1 MYQNIVLHIPHN
13 SVFIPEQLENL
24 NSKAIATIRSNSF
37 YLVDN
42 HALPLFLPTAA
53 HPRIHSI
60 VAPYTRMLVDMERMP
75 DDPLESKGFG
85 IVSQWAID
93 ALGEN
98 FRQQALAWYQ
108 QYHHITATK
117 LNALVSPL
125 LIDCH
130 SFSSHPTP
138 LCPCPPDIDICIGWN
153 EDDTAPAPPLL
164 DRIVSYFID
173 CGYSVGINNPFSNSK
188 TFPEAKAYHSLM
200 IEINKRCY
208 MDEQTLNCSSNFAHL
223 HDRLQWLYSV
233 IMNYNSAPSCR

>member
-13 SVFIPEQLENL
+13 SVIVPEQLENQ
-24 NSKAIATIRSNSF
+24 NPKAIAVLRSKSF
-37 YLVDN
+37 YLVDY
-42 HALPLFLPTAA
+42 HTLTLFVPQVS

-75 DDPLESKGFG
+75 DDPLEAKGFG

-93 ALGEN
+93 ALGED

-108 QYHHITATK
+108 QYHHLAAAK
-117 LNALVSPL
+117 LNALESPL

-153 EDDTAPAPPLL
+153 EDDTAPARALL
-164 DRIVSYFID
+164 DRIVAYFID
-173 CGYSVGINNPFSNSK
+173 CGYSVGFNNPFSNSK
-188 TFPEAKAYHSLM
+188 TFPGAKAYHSLM

-208 MDEQTLNCSSNFAHL
+208 MDEQTRNCSPNFAPL
-223 HDRLQWLYSV
+223 HDQLQQVYSI
-233 IMNYNSAPSCR
+233 IMNYNSAPACG

>member
-1 MYQNIVLHIPHN
+1 MAPIMSVLLSEMPLLP
-13 SVFIPEQLENL
+13 SVIFAFCSRCTGSPKSLP
-24 NSKAIATIRSNSF
+24 F
-37 YLVDN
+37 YLVDY
-42 HALPLFLPTAA
+42 HTLPLFLPTAA
-53 HPRIHSI
+53 NPSIHSI

-75 DDPLESKGFG
+75 NDPLEAKGFG

-93 ALGEN
+93 ALGED

-138 LCPCPPDIDICIGWN
+138 LCLCPPDIDICIGWN

-223 HDRLQWLYSV
+223 HDRLQRLYSV